1 MGSRDSFLQAMKNL
15 RDSGQAKPEE
25 EEVQTNV
32 AQEESVPAVIP
43 EPEAESEVHTE
54 DYGYENQSET
64 SSVNSFYGDVYAQPA
79 SKTVISK
86 DTSIVGEIHSTSD
99 VEISGNLKGNVE
111 TSGDIKLCGKIIG
124 DIMGNNIDLIAGEV
138 QGNIIAAATLT
149 IDSDSVVVG
158 DTTANNILM
167 DGKQG

>member
-64 SSVNSFYGDVYAQPA
+64 IQRKFLLWGCICTACQQNCDLEGYFYRRRNSFYQRC
-79 SKTVISK
+79 
-86 DTSIVGEIHSTSD
+86 
-99 VEISGNLKGNVE
+99 
-111 TSGDIKLCGKIIG
+111 GDIWKSEG
-124 DIMGNNIDLIAGEV
+124 
-138 QGNIIAAATLT
+138 
-149 IDSDSVVVG
+149 
-158 DTTANNILM
+158 
-167 DGKQG
+167 

>member
-86 DTSIVGEIHSTSD
+86 GYFYRRRNSFYQRC
-99 VEISGNLKGNVE
+99 
-111 TSGDIKLCGKIIG
+111 GDIWKSEG
-124 DIMGNNIDLIAGEV
+124 
-138 QGNIIAAATLT
+138 
-149 IDSDSVVVG
+149 
-158 DTTANNILM
+158 
-167 DGKQG
+167 

>member
-54 DYGYENQSET
+54 DYAE
-64 SSVNSFYGDVYAQPA
+64 
-79 SKTVISK
+79 
-86 DTSIVGEIHSTSD
+86 
-99 VEISGNLKGNVE
+99 
-111 TSGDIKLCGKIIG
+111 
-124 DIMGNNIDLIAGEV
+124 
-138 QGNIIAAATLT
+138 
-149 IDSDSVVVG
+149 
-158 DTTANNILM
+158 
-167 DGKQG
+167 